1 MKFRILIA
9 FFFIVGLVWSQ
20 NEVMPPIDTFP
31 KDSIPVDSVSLD
43 SLPLDSLPL
52 DTIPV
57 DTLPMDSLPLDTI
70 PVDSLPMDTLPLDT
84 IIVDT
89 LPMDSLPLDTII
101 VDTLPMDSLPLD
113 TIIVDTLPMDTIP
126 VDTVIVDTIPSIEIV
141 NIENPAV
148 AAYMADST
156 YFFVSD
162 YDSSVVLKY
171 ATPDFYP
178 NRRDIPN
185 GKVVTWEPSDSTYD
199 IAEIRITVSENDV
212 FEGGYTY
219 NPKSLDASSY
229 TIYNLLP
236 SKYYYYKVEEI
247 LSDSSVIEKT
257 RGEFRTVGQVR
268 MINVDGCRNV
278 RDFGGWKT
286 QFGTRIRYG
295 KLFRSGN
302 MDEVT
307 PWGINDFKNNLNV
320 TAELDLRG
328 VKQYNSTLGPDVKF
342 ISYNNGY
349 YLSALT
355 KHGSTYL
362 KDFNW
367 IIARMREDRSVD
379 WHCQIGCD
387 RCGTFSFLIGG
398 LLGMTEIDLCRDYEM
413 SSFADHA
420 RPRSFDGEDS
430 GTFASLIPYI
440 KFFGPKDDLAQCFYN
455 YFVHIGA
462 KPEDIDYFRSEM
474 LEEIPV
480 ETGGKQVV
488 APEST
493 AYTTPTCIQSPL
505 RIYSVNGMLMP
516 CLQKG
521 INIVVGEDGTVS
533 KCYIK

>member
-20 NEVMPPIDTFP
+20 NEVTPPVDTFP

-43 SLPLDSLPL
+43 SIPLDSLPL

-57 DTLPMDSLPLDTI
+57 DTLPMDSLLLDTI
-70 PVDSLPMDTLPLDT
+70 PVDSLPMDSLPLDT
-84 IIVDT
+84 ILVDS
-89 LPMDSLPLDTII
+89 LPVDSLPLDTIP
-101 VDTLPMDSLPLD
+101 VD

-126 VDTVIVDTIPSIEIV
+126 VDTVIVDTVIIDTIPSIEMV

-162 YDSSVVLKY
+162 YDSSIVMKY
-171 ATPDFYP
+171 ATPEFYSK
-178 NRRDIPN
+178 RRDIPN
-185 GKVVTWEPSDSTYD
+185 GKVVTWTPSDSTYE

-212 FEGGYTY
+212 FVGGYTY
-219 NPKSLDASSY
+219 NPKSLDVSSY

-302 MDEVT
+302 LDDVT

-349 YLSALT
+349 YYGGLS
-355 KHGSTYL
+355 KYGSIYL

-367 IIARMREDRSVD
+367 IIARMREGRSVD

-413 SSFADHA
+413 SSFADHV

-440 KFFGPKDDLAQCFYN
+440 KFFGPEDDLAQCFYN
-455 YFVHIGA
+455 YFVNIGV
-462 KPEDIDYFRSEM
+462 KPEDIEYFRSEM

-488 APEST
+488 APMS
-493 AYTTPTCIQSPL
+493 AVCTTPTSIQSPL
-505 RIYSVNGMLMP
+505 RIYSINGMLMP

-521 INIVVGEDGTVS
+521 INIVVGEDGSVS